1 MCSRIRK
8 FIVDDLD
15 GDFLRDSFE
24 LDGFS
29 YLIEAGPRTRSI
41 QLDYHS
47 LDVLS
52 VDDSII
58 IRFPD
63 LLCEPFFRFL
73 AEQGGSLGSSEKN
86 LS

>member
-24 LDGFS
+24 RR
-29 YLIEAGPRTRSI
+29 IMEAAPRTRSI
-41 QLDYHS
+41 QLYYHS
-47 LDVLS
+47 LDVHE
-52 VDDSII
+52 SII

-63 LLCEPFFRFL
+63 LLHDPLFRFL